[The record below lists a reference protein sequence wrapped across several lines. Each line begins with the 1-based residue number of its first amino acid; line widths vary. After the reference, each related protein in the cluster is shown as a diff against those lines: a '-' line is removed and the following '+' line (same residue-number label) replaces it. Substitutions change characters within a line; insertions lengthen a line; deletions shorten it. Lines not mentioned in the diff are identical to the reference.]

1 MMKNGGR
8 EVEMNIGV
16 GFIGAGKMGSA
27 IAKAIA
33 KSRVISPEKIY
44 IYDVDTNKSSQLG
57 RESGAT
63 VLKSNEEVI
72 KKSDI
77 IILAVVPGVIR
88 TVLEPCKHLFNNK
101 ILVSIAAGVSIS
113 TYKEILGDKA
123 KVIRTMPNR
132 PALVSEG
139 MTLISYESSI
149 ISKDEVEAVK
159 ALFETTGRVEILDEN
174 LMSEVIALTSSSPA
188 YIFMLIESMA
198 DAAVSYGIPRKS
210 AYIMAAQAVLG
221 SAKMVLETGKHPA
234 ELKDEICTPAGTTIE
249 AVKTL
254 EKNSFR
260 YAIIEAMENCT
271 IKAREIG
278 KNH

>member
-1 MMKNGGR
+1 MD
-8 EVEMNIGV
+8 ISV

-27 IAKAIA
+27 IAKGIA
-33 KSRVISPEKIY
+33 KSKVIPPEKIY
-44 IYDVDTNKSSQLG
+44 IFDIDTSKSSQLE
-57 RESGAT
+57 RESGIT

-72 KKSDI
+72 NKSNI

-88 TVLEPCKHLFNNK
+88 TVLEPCKHFFKNK
-101 ILVSIAAGVSIS
+101 ILVSIAAGVPIS

-123 KVIRTMPNR
+123 KIIRTMPNR
-132 PALVSEG
+132 PVLVSEG
-139 MTLISYESSI
+139 MTLISYDSLTVSKEEVDI
-149 ISKDEVEAVK
+149 IK
-159 ALFETTGRVEILDEN
+159 ALFEVIGRVEILDEG
-174 LMSEVIALTSSSPA
+174 LMNEVVALTSSSPA
-188 YIFMLIESMA
+188 YVFMLIESMA
-198 DAAVSYGIPRKS
+198 DAAVLYGISRKS

-221 SAKMVLETGKHPA
+221 SAKMVLETGKLPA

-278 KNH
+278 KKINE